1 MSSGGSRDR
10 PLLTRGVIA
19 LVVVLGVGLTGCA
32 SSGAVPKP
40 FPEPPAPEAFAPVD
54 GQVVAD
60 LALDFRGTPYKS
72 GGTDPSGFDCSGLV
86 QYVFARQGLAVPRL
100 VSEQFDAGRPVDRPA
115 IAPGDLVFFR
125 IDGRDVSHVGIAVGS
140 GAFVH
145 APKSKGIVRVES
157 LDAPYWSERYAG
169 ARRVGG

>member
-1 MSSGGSRDR
+1 M
-10 PLLTRGVIA
+10 A
-19 LVVVLGVGLTGCA
+19 LVVVLGVGFAGCA

-40 FPEPPAPEAFAPVD
+40 FPTPPAPEGLAPVD
-54 GQVVAD
+54 GQSVAD

-72 GGTDPSGFDCSGLV
+72 GGADPSGFDCSGLV
-86 QYVFARQGLAVPRL
+86 QYVFARRGLAVPRL
-100 VSEQFDAGRPVDRPA
+100 VSEQFVAGRPVDRPA

-140 GAFVH
+140 GAFIH
-145 APKSKGIVRVES
+145 APKSNGIVRVES

-169 ARRVGG
+169 ARRVSD